1 MSFGFLPK
9 LKYIFILRQSQK
21 GTQYGK
27 PPTMFLEPKR
37 RHIAMILALLGVIS
51 PIPLAG
57 LHKFYLGQ
65 PVWGLVY
72 FLLWST
78 PIPRIAATIDAVW
91 YFVQNTEQFDF
102 CFNHIPLTSSAV
114 PLIRSSPDQV
124 QAIAQ
129 TIRELDQLR
138 ADGLISEGEFE
149 QKRRK
154 LLEQV

>member
-1 MSFGFLPK
+1 
-9 LKYIFILRQSQK
+9 
-21 GTQYGK
+21 
-27 PPTMFLEPKR
+27 MFLEPKR
-37 RHIAMILALLGVIS
+37 REIAMILALVGVIS

-72 FLLWST
+72 LLLWST

-102 CFNHIPLTSSAV
+102 CFNQNRTSTSSLTLL
-114 PLIRSSPDQV
+114 PNHPQQV
-124 QAIAQ
+124 QDLA
-129 TIRELDQLR
+129 TTLRELDKLR
-138 ADGLISEGEFE
+138 EEGLISEGEFE

-154 LLEQV
+154 LLELL

>member
-1 MSFGFLPK
+1 
-9 LKYIFILRQSQK
+9 
-21 GTQYGK
+21 
-27 PPTMFLEPKR
+27 MFLEPKR
-37 RHIAMILALLGVIS
+37 REIAIILALVGVIS

-91 YFVQNTEQFDF
+91 YFVQNTAQFDY
-102 CFNHIPLTSSAV
+102 CFNQNTIAASSVTLLPDHSNPVQDIPT
-114 PLIRSSPDQV
+114 
-124 QAIAQ
+124 
-129 TIRELDQLR
+129 TIRELDKLR
-138 ADGLISEGEFE
+138 EEGLISEGEFE

-154 LLEQV
+154 LLELL

>member
-1 MSFGFLPK
+1 
-9 LKYIFILRQSQK
+9 
-21 GTQYGK
+21 
-27 PPTMFLEPKR
+27 MFLEPKR
-37 RHIAMILALLGVIS
+37 REIAIILALVGVIS

-91 YFVQNTEQFDF
+91 YFVQNTAQFDY
-102 CFNHIPLTSSAV
+102 CFNQNTIATSSV
-114 PLIRSSPDQV
+114 TLLPHHSNPV
-124 QAIAQ
+124 QDIPT
-129 TIRELDQLR
+129 TIRELDKLR
-138 ADGLISEGEFE
+138 EEGLISEGEFE

-154 LLEQV
+154 LLELL